1 MRFFFFVNLKITIL
15 NHPGFD
21 LYSNQIKSNHILYMK
36 KMWRFVNF
44 RWFNQQID
52 NNGNNRLRDYI
63 LILSFASLLYL
74 NSLDA
79 DFAYDDK

>member
-1 MRFFFFVNLKITIL
+1 
-15 NHPGFD
+15 
-21 LYSNQIKSNHILYMK
+21 
-36 KMWRFVNF
+36 MWRFVNF